1 MLALLMKRSM
11 SYTEALLEVLVS
23 GFPISICHA
32 APHSGCQYVALV
44 LVEFP
49 QVMLKGV
56 DCKVMLLFDPVLPFV
71 SVLPS
76 SELEPEFDPD
86 PELELEPDFECL
98 VRPTPRPIANAA
110 ATTMAR
116 TMISLR
122 ILRWKA
128 EVLFISNFWLKFEAR
143 R

>member
-1 MLALLMKRSM
+1 MTFRSKLCKSLIMLALLMKRSM
-11 SYTEALLEVLVS
+11 SYTEALLVMSVR
-23 GFPISICHA
+23 GFSISICHA

-86 PELELEPDFECL
+86 PELELDPSF
-98 VRPTPRPIANAA
+98 T
-110 ATTMAR
+110 
-116 TMISLR
+116 
-122 ILRWKA
+122 KG
-128 EVLFISNFWLKFEAR
+128 FISEVSVNVNINIIIIDSMPCL
-143 R
+143 